1 MKNRMGYTLL
11 SLMLSLAIF
20 VTITLLI
27 SSIMLTLA
35 KNNRQNLD
43 MQKEKN
49 IFFQQTLSEVQ
60 RASSISC
67 TEKKLSL
74 TSQDGEDITFQ
85 QSGHILYRQVFEKGY
100 DIALQN
106 VQDAR
111 FSCTEKTIS
120 ISVTDTDG
128 ETNEWWMRSYVDQ
141 TN

>member
-1 MKNRMGYTLL
+1 MKNRAGYTLL

-27 SSIMLTLA
+27 SSIMVILS
-35 KNNRQNLD
+35 KNGHNNLD

-60 RASSISC
+60 RSSSISC

-74 TSQDGEDITFQ
+74 TTQDGESITFQ
-85 QSGHILYRQVFEKGY
+85 QSGRILYRQVFEKGY

-128 ETNEWWMRSYVDQ
+128 ETNEWWMRSYVD
-141 TN
+141 